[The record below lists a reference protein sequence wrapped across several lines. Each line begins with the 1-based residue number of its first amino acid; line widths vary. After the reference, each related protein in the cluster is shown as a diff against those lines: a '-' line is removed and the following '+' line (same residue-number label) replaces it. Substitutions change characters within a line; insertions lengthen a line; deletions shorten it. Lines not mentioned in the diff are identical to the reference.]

1 MTRVLRC
8 SLVLIAALVAVSS
21 LNRATLATTTHTTHT
36 THATKMTEKLQ
47 PDQKRMTLYR
57 CAAGDCDSAKPG
69 VCPTHKTALKQISV
83 VRTWKCESCGMT
95 FNHAG
100 LCTMDNTPLTAYDV
114 NYTCPADGKPVE
126 HGGMCTR
133 CDMEAKE
140 ALVKSPMAL
149 AVAAKARAK
158 K

>member
-8 SLVLIAALVAVSS
+8 TLVLLAVSLAVSS
-21 LNRATLATTTHTTHT
+21 LTGAALATATRTKHV
-36 THATKMTEKLQ
+36 TKMTEKLQ

-57 CAAGDCDSAKPG
+57 CAAGDCERAKPG
-69 VCPTHKTALKQISV
+69 VCPTHKAALKQVSV

-100 LCTMDNTPLTAYDV
+100 LCSMDNTPLTAYDV
-114 NYTCPADGKPVE
+114 NYTCPADGKPVD

-140 ALVKSPMAL
+140 ALVKSPMTV